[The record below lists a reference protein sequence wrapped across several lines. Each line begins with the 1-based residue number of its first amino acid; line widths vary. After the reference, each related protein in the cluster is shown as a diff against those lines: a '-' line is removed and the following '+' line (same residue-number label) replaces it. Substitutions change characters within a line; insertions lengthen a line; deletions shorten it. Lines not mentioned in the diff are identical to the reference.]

1 MMQGFLG
8 ECGLRGGYFEI
19 LGICNEVKGEILK
32 LASIALCSNSIGQL
46 ATGLMVNPPAPG
58 EPSYELYVQERDA
71 ILASLKRRAEKMTDA
86 LNTLEGVSCTN
97 IDGAM
102 YAFPTIDLPDKAIKA
117 AQAAGIEPDAL
128 YCMEL
133 LENTGIVVVPGSG
146 FKQEEG
152 THHFRTTILPP
163 EESIDDVVSLLKT
176 FHASF
181 LKRYS

>member
-1 MMQGFLG
+1 
-8 ECGLRGGYFEI
+8 
-19 LGICNEVKGEILK
+19 VKSEILK

-46 ATGLMVNPPAPG
+46 ATGLMVNPPAKG
-58 EPSYELYVQERDA
+58 DPSHEQYVAERDA

-102 YAFPTIDLPDKAIKA
+102 YAFPMIDLPEKAIKA
-117 AQAAGIEPDAL
+117 AQSVGVEPDEM

-152 THHFRTTILPP
+152 TYHFRTTILPP
-163 EESIDDVVSLLKT
+163 EESIDEVIELMKV
-176 FHASF
+176 FHAEF
-181 LKRYS
+181 LKKYT